1 MGYLPCLYG
10 LVCLVCEWGYLPC
23 LYGIVWYCLVCEW
36 GYLPCLSGI
45 VWYCLVCEW
54 GYLPCLYGLDGME
67 WCVNGGICL
76 VWKGNI
82 GYLLYQRN

>member
-1 MGYLPCLYG
+1 MVWFVWYVNGGICLVCMVLSGIVWYVNG
-10 LVCLVCEWGYLPC
+10 GICLVCLV
-23 LYGIVWYCLVCEW
+23 
-36 GYLPCLSGI
+36 LSGI